1 MDQSEALDFNS
12 TGGSLEPPL
21 KPKGTKMKISE
32 EDFRT
37 LFERSSDYRRKND
50 FVLHW
55 AKPAERPVMS
65 ENQVAYE
72 FSTKT
77 ERNSK

>member
-1 MDQSEALDFNS
+1 
-12 TGGSLEPPL
+12 
-21 KPKGTKMKISE
+21 MKITD
-32 EDFRT
+32 EDFRA

-50 FVLHW
+50 FVLAW

-65 ENQVAYE
+65 EKVAYE
-72 FSTKT
+72 FSTTKT